1 MEAPLYETKD
11 SRGLSFCETIS
22 SSKSSHRS
30 SNGSLVDEESEDGSS
45 SDDGIGSSGSILH
58 EDDDDK
64 SSRNDGDE
72 QDCHGFEEKIRW
84 LFLSREEKQENG
96 LDLQENASFE
106 D

>member
-1 MEAPLYETKD
+1 MYETKD

-30 SNGSLVDEESEDGSS
+30 SNGSLVDEEESSDGS

-64 SSRNDGDE
+64 SSRNDADE
-72 QDCHGFEEKIRW
+72 QDVHGFEEKIRW
-84 LFLSREEKQENG
+84 LFLSREEQQENG
-96 LDLQENASFE
+96 LDLQENAEIE